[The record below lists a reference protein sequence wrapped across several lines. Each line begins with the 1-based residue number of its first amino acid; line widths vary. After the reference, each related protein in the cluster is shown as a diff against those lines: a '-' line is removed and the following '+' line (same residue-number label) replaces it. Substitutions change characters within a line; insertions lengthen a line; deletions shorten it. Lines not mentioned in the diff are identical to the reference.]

1 MNNNKIWSEIE
12 MRDNDIVIASTV
24 KSGTTWLQQIVAQL
38 TSCGEHKDNICETS
52 IWIDNGREYNQE
64 QIIEILNKQRNR
76 RFFKTHSPSNIV
88 LMNKNKNS
96 KYIFITRDFR
106 DVVWSFYNHFINSK
120 YRKKHKSNITT
131 VEIKLRECKNPYDF
145 WKIVIENKHLFNEYD
160 DYRIIWSYFNTIKTW
175 LDVKDNKNILI
186 LHFNDLK
193 NNLNG
198 NINKISEFLGYNYD
212 EEILNKIY
220 EKCTFDWMK
229 KNSRK
234 CVPPNFINKSNNFI
248 NKGINKR
255 WKNILTEDDLE
266 IYNKIISSFFD
277 KKTIEW
283 IENGL
288 KNN

>member
-1 MNNNKIWSEIE
+1 MNNNKIWNEIE
-12 MRDNDIVIASTV
+12 MRDDDIIIASTV

-38 TSCGEHKDNICETS
+38 TSCGEYNDNISETS
-52 IWIDNGREYNQE
+52 IWIDNRREYNQE
-64 QIIEILNKQRNR
+64 QIIEILNNQKNR

-88 LMNKNKNS
+88 LKNKNKNP

-120 YRKKHKSNITT
+120 YKSDVKNNIMT
-131 VEIKLRECKNPYDF
+131 VEKKLRECNNPYDF
-145 WKIVIENKHLFNEYD
+145 WKIVMANKHLFNEYD
-160 DYRIIWSYFNTIKTW
+160 DYRIIWSYFNTIKSW
-175 LDVKDNKNILI
+175 LNVKDNKNVHI

-198 NINKISEFLGYNYD
+198 NINKIAKFLGYDYN
-212 EEILNKIY
+212 ENILNKIY
-220 EKCTFDWMK
+220 EKCTFEWMK

-234 CVPPNFINKSNNFI
+234 CVPPNFINKSKNFI

-255 WKNILTEDDLE
+255 WENILTEEDLE

-283 IENGL
+283 IENGI
-288 KNN
+288 KE